1 MFQFILRRVLY
12 LIPTL
17 IAISLVMFVII
28 QLPPGDYLTTLTAAM
43 ASQGENVD
51 QAALVALKE
60 RYGLGQP
67 VYVQYWK
74 WISGILLQG
83 DFGRSFA
90 WNMPVSEL
98 LWERL
103 ALTMVLSIA
112 SLLFVWIV
120 AFPVGVYSAVRQYSV
135 GDYVATLLGF
145 IGVAVPNF
153 LLALVLMYIA
163 FKYFNQSVGGLF
175 SPEYQEA
182 PWNWDKVVDLIS
194 HLWIPIVIVG
204 TEGTAGLIRIMRANL
219 LDELRKPY
227 VVTARAKGLPEW
239 KLLLKYPVRIALNP
253 FISTVGWVLPGLVSG
268 SAIVSIVLSLPTTGP
283 ILLRALLSQDMYL
296 AGSFL
301 LMLSVLTVVGTLLS
315 DLLLA
320 WLDPRIRYE

>member
-1 MFQFILRRVLY
+1 MLQFILRRIIF

-17 IAISLVMFVII
+17 IAISLVVFVII
-28 QLPPGDYLTTLTAAM
+28 QLPPGDYLTTLVAAM

-51 QAALVALKE
+51 QSALNALRE

-67 VYVQYWK
+67 IYVQYWK
-74 WISGILLQG
+74 WISGILLRG
-83 DFGRSFA
+83 DFGRSFG
-90 WNMPVSEL
+90 WNMPVADL
-98 LWERL
+98 IWGRL
-103 ALTMVLSIA
+103 ALTFVLSLA
-112 SLLFVWIV
+112 TLLFVWIV
-120 AFPVGVYSAVRQYSV
+120 SFPIGVYSAVRQYSP
-135 GDYVATLLGF
+135 GDYIATFFGFLGVAT
-145 IGVAVPNF
+145 PSF
-153 LLALVLMYIA
+153 LLALVLMYVA

-182 PWNWDKVVDLIS
+182 PWNMDKVWDLLG
-194 HLWIPIVIVG
+194 HLWIPVIIIG
-204 TEGTAGLIRIMRANL
+204 MEGTAGLIRIMRANL

-239 KLLLKYPVRIALNP
+239 KLLLKYPVRVALNP
-253 FISTVGWVLPGLVSG
+253 FISTVGWVLPALVSG

-296 AGSFL
+296 AASFL
-301 LMLSVLTVVGTLLS
+301 LMLSVLTVIGTLLS